1 MAFDECLGHAADVGG
16 FCAKEAERFDDGFD
30 FGLAGESERVGVR
43 KASEE
48 FRGGL
53 VDAFVGALSGEDGG
67 GEELEGGVMVEGT
80 IGGGEESGEFAD
92 DLCGARFSRGGRF
105 TTAAFGRG

>member
-1 MAFDECLGHAADVGG
+1 MAFNECLGHAADVVG
-16 FCAKEAERFDDGFD
+16 FSAEEAERFDDGFD
-30 FGLAGESERVGVR
+30 FGLAGESECVGIR
-43 KASEE
+43 KASKE

-67 GEELEGGVMVEGT
+67 GEELEGGVVVECA

-92 DLCGARFSRGGRF
+92 DFCGAGFSGGERFS
-105 TTAAFGRG
+105 TAAFGRR

>member
-1 MAFDECLGHAADVGG
+1 MAFDECLGHAADIGG
-16 FCAKEAERFDDGFD
+16 FCAKEAERLDDGFD
-30 FGLAGESERVGVR
+30 FGLAGESERVGIR

-92 DLCGARFSRGGRF
+92 DFCGARFSSGKRF
-105 TTAAFGRG
+105 ATAAFGGG